1 MEYDGWAE
9 RYDDDTQ
16 RFGWRAPE
24 VVLEAVRAVGATTQN
39 VLDLGVGT
47 GRCSLPLAGDG
58 ARVVGVDA
66 SDAMLTLAK
75 KTGAYAA
82 LHALELGATPL
93 RPVLGPASF
102 DLAVSCGVLHFV
114 EPLAELCA
122 EVFDLLHP
130 GGCFVFTTIPP
141 QTRSFSDATHVR
153 SQAEVREFL
162 LHAGFS
168 VDPPERFTAY
178 YAQGDRSEP
187 VFYELWRARRPPEE
201 QR

>member
-16 RFGWRAPE
+16 RFGWCAPE

-66 SDAMLTLAK
+66 SDAMLALAR
-75 KTGAYAA
+75 KTEAYAE
-82 LHALELGATPL
+82 LHQLAVGTNPL
-93 RPVLGPASF
+93 RSVLGTARY

-114 EPLAELCA
+114 EPLSELCA

-130 GGCFVFTTIPP
+130 GGWFAFTTIPA

-153 SQAEVREFL
+153 SQDEVRDFL
-162 LHAGFS
+162 LHAGFD
-168 VDPPERFTAY
+168 VDPPERFIAY
-178 YAQGDRSEP
+178 YAQGDRDEP
-187 VFYELWRARRPPEE
+187 VFYELWRALRAPEE
-201 QR
+201 RA